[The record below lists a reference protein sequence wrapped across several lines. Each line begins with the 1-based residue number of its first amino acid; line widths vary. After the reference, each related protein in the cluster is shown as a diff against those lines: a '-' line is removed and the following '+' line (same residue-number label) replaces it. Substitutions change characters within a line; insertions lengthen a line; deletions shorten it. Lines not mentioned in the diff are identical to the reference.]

1 MIFVWALAVIGFAL
15 IYLEFFLPGGIM
27 AIGGAI
33 CLLSSLYVFYQTTS
47 EAFSLFLYFLALLAL
62 TWIIAKFALWR
73 VRSTAKKGTIYLM
86 NDQEGYQAS
95 IYPKELIGKVGLTAT
110 DLKPSGH
117 LWVED
122 QRFQALSKTGYIEKG
137 TSVEILGG
145 QGAHLIVKLY
155 RNDLKN
161 REFDKEVSQD
171 FQASA
176 MQNERSLPLSLIHI

>member
-117 LWVED
+117 LWWRIKD
-122 QRFQALSKTGYIEKG
+122 FKRFQKLA
-137 TSVEILGG
+137 ILRK
-145 QGAHLIVKLY
+145 APPW
-155 RNDLKN
+155 R
-161 REFDKEVSQD
+161 F
-171 FQASA
+171 
-176 MQNERSLPLSLIHI
+176 